1 MKKEIIERE
10 DINFVILAINSH
22 EKMYKLCWS
31 INKNKKFNFKKTTNH
46 INPENT
52 SQNFERFTYINSLTN
67 TKYDIV
73 SNSCSKGFL
82 DPTNKSVNYFFT
94 IQGGVYNIE
103 KIIQNLNELESV
115 LLVFELNLYKIK
127 SINPFIIND

>member
-1 MKKEIIERE
+1 
-10 DINFVILAINSH
+10 
-22 EKMYKLCWS
+22 
-31 INKNKKFNFKKTTNH
+31 
-46 INPENT
+46 
-52 SQNFERFTYINSLTN
+52 FTYFNSQTN

-103 KIIQNLNELESV
+103 KIIQNLNELESI